1 MTVKIDL
8 IVKQLIQ
15 IENGKVIRFDV
26 KCQKPLKQHKCNE
39 NCIWNPSVWDC
50 ESDYTKLVVNDYK

>member
-26 KCQKPLKQHKCNE
+26 KFQKLLKQHKCNE

-50 ESDYTKLVVNDYK
+50 ESDYTKLVVNEYK